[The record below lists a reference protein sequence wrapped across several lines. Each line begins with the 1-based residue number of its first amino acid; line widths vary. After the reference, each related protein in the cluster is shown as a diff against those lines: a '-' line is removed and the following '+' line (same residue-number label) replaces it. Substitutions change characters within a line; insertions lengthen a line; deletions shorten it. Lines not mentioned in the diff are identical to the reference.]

1 MRHGGML
8 AFQPTGSTVSG
19 SGLRQELGRDVSF
32 NAVPFDADSGPAS
45 VIRPDQSRRIAARQ
59 FFQHGIIGTRP
70 FAHVDGVAGDVPDVR
85 RRFFRDGFDGRFG
98 NRLCNGGGNRGG
110 GYQGQC
116 KCRGVDGIICFGCKG
131 GDHQIRDR
139 LRGRVRKRKRCYAF
153 FIRLRLFL
161 RGGKA
166 GAQLTII
173 LPAQQQGQKQGT
185 RQKKGQTKHGYTG
198 ITVVNGGFSIPIQE
212 GCGKNAARRKEC
224 GGPFRLIWLDRKIA
238 CDYTRSMSDAPDTPQ
253 IEPVLISEPLRRA
266 IGERYLT
273 YALSTIM
280 HRALPDARDGLKP
293 VHRRILFAMRELRL
307 SPTGAFRK
315 SAKISGDVMGNY
327 HPHGDMAIYDAMAR
341 LAQDFNVRYP
351 LVDGQGNFGNID
363 GDNPAASRYTE
374 ARLTAIAETLMEGLT
389 ENAVDFRP
397 NYDGTLEEPVV
408 MPGSFPNLLANGS
421 TGIAVG
427 MATNIPPHNLHELI
441 DACQAMLKDPDV
453 ADDALVTLI
462 PGPDFPTG
470 GVIVEPASSILDAYR
485 TGRGAFRLRARW
497 SVEDL
502 GRGTW
507 QIVVTEIPY
516 QVQKSKLIERLAE
529 LIQTKKTPLL
539 ADVRDESTDD
549 VRIVLE
555 PRVRT
560 VEPDMLMGTLFKNSD
575 LEIRFSLNMNVLIDG
590 RVPKVC
596 SLKEVLRAFL
606 DHRRDVL
613 QRRTEHRIEKIDARL
628 TLLAGFLI
636 AFLNLD
642 RVIDIIR
649 YDDDPKLA
657 LMAEDW
663 DRPQKRVMSEKE
675 YTPPRPGQGQLTDV
689 QAEAILNMRLRSLRR
704 LEEMELIAERDA
716 LTKERAELS
725 ALLGE
730 DRLQW
735 RQIGK
740 DLGAIQKQFGKDS
753 KGGARRTSFAEAGE
767 VEDVPYDAMIEREP
781 ITVICSKMGWIR
793 AMKGHVALDSDVK
806 FKDGDEG
813 RFFFHAETTDRIL
826 LIGSNGRFYTLLGA
840 NLPGGRGMGEPVRL
854 MVDLPN
860 ECDITDLMIFRAGE
874 KLLVASTAG
883 DGFIVPSD
891 EVLAMTRA
899 GKAVLTVRD
908 GVKTA
913 LCRRIAGDHVAVV
926 GENRKMLVFPVVE
939 LPEMPRGKGVRLQK
953 YKDGGLSDAVTFV
966 LAEGLSW
973 KDPAGRTRT
982 EPDLAEWQGAR
993 AGAGKMAPR
1002 GFPRDNRF
1010 N

>member
-1 MRHGGML
+1 M
-8 AFQPTGSTVSG
+8 
-19 SGLRQELGRDVSF
+19 
-32 NAVPFDADSGPAS
+32 
-45 VIRPDQSRRIAARQ
+45 
-59 FFQHGIIGTRP
+59 
-70 FAHVDGVAGDVPDVR
+70 
-85 RRFFRDGFDGRFG
+85 
-98 NRLCNGGGNRGG
+98 
-110 GYQGQC
+110 
-116 KCRGVDGIICFGCKG
+116 
-131 GDHQIRDR
+131 
-139 LRGRVRKRKRCYAF
+139 
-153 FIRLRLFL
+153 
-161 RGGKA
+161 
-166 GAQLTII
+166 
-173 LPAQQQGQKQGT
+173 
-185 RQKKGQTKHGYTG
+185 
-198 ITVVNGGFSIPIQE
+198 
-212 GCGKNAARRKEC
+212 
-224 GGPFRLIWLDRKIA
+224 
-238 CDYTRSMSDAPDTPQ
+238 PDTPDDPK
-253 IEPVLISEPLRRA
+253 IVPASGPTLVSEPLRRA

-307 SPTGAFRK
+307 ASNGGFRK

-374 ARLTAIAETLMEGLT
+374 ARLTAAAEALMEGLA

-408 MPGSFPNLLANGS
+408 MPAAFPNLLANGS
-421 TGIAVG
+421 SGIAVG

-441 DACQAMLKDPDV
+441 DACQLMLRDPDASDEAIV
-453 ADDALVTLI
+453 ALV

-470 GVIVEPASSILDAYR
+470 GVIVEPRASILDAYKS
-485 TGRGAFRLRARW
+485 GRGAFRLRAKW
-497 SVEDL
+497 AVEDL

-529 LIQTKKTPLL
+529 VIQTKKVPAL
-539 ADVRDESTDD
+539 ADVRDESAED

-555 PRVRT
+555 PRART
-560 VEPDMLMGTLFKNSD
+560 VDPEMLMGMLFRNSD

-590 RVPKVC
+590 RVPRVC

-613 QRRTEHRIEKIDARL
+613 TRRSQHRLEKIDARL
-628 TLLAGFLI
+628 EILEGFII

-649 YDDDPKLA
+649 YDDEPKRA
-657 LMAEDW
+657 LMAETW
-663 DRPQKRVMSEKE
+663 GRAHKRAASEKDYVSPLPTVPE
-675 YTPPRPGQGQLTDV
+675 AEGELSEV
-689 QAEAILNMRLRSLRR
+689 QAEAILNMRLRSLRK
-704 LEEMELIAERDA
+704 LEELELRREYDE
-716 LTKERAELS
+716 LLKERAGLED
-725 ALLGE
+725 LLGS

-735 RQIGK
+735 TRIGQE
-740 DLGAIQKQFGKDS
+740 LALVQTQFGKDTALG
-753 KGGARRTSFAEAGE
+753 KRRSLFADAGE
-767 VEDVPYDAMIEREP
+767 VEDVPMEAMIEREP

-793 AMKGHVALDSDVK
+793 AMKGHQALDTDVK

-813 RFFFHAETTDRIL
+813 RFLFHAETTDRIL
-826 LIGSNGRFYTLLGA
+826 LVGSNGRFYTLIGA

-860 ECDITDLMIFRAGE
+860 EAEIVDLMIWRPAE

-899 GKAVLTVRD
+899 GKAILTMRD
-908 GVKTA
+908 GVKTQLA
-913 LCRRIAGDHVAVV
+913 RVVSGDHVAVV
-926 GENRKMLVFPVVE
+926 GENRKVLVFPLSD
-939 LPEMPRGKGVRLQK
+939 LPEMAKGKGVRLQK
-953 YKDGGLSDAVTFV
+953 YKDGGLSDATTFT
-966 LAEGLSW
+966 LAQGLSW

-982 EPDLAEWQGAR
+982 ETDLSEWLGAR
-993 AGAGKMAPR
+993 ATAGRMAPR
-1002 GFPRDNRF
+1002 GFPRDLRF